1 MSLRSSFL
9 FARQCSCLPP
19 SISTSMDRSSSKRK
33 RIVTACSECHRRKQK
48 CDRARPCNNCIAR
61 NVQDR
66 CSYGNPTAFEQV
78 TAPQGEDPWLLE
90 LRNEVDVEQ
99 ISGSLN
105 LLSQAG
111 YSSVHDS
118 NAFTGLQEVTMCG
131 CLS

>member
-1 MSLRSSFL
+1 
-9 FARQCSCLPP
+9 
-19 SISTSMDRSSSKRK
+19 MDRSPSKRK
-33 RIVTACSECHRRKQK
+33 RIVTACRECHRRKQK

-66 CSYGNPTAFEQV
+66 CSYGNPTDFEQV
-78 TAPQGEDPWLLE
+78 RTPQKEDSWLLE
-90 LRNEVDVEQ
+90 FRNEVDVEQ
-99 ISGSLN
+99 IPGSLD

-118 NAFTGLQEVTMCG
+118 NAFTGLQEVIMCG